1 MTQESNVATATA
13 IETVF
18 RFTTTG
24 GGFLTDHIL
33 EIEKTAQLNLQNG
46 KSLDRIT
53 TGALATM
60 KDACRDARVSVA

>member
-1 MTQESNVATATA
+1 MTQESIVATATA

-33 EIEKTAQLNLQNG
+33 EIEKAAQLNLQNG
-46 KSLDRIT
+46 KSLDRT
-53 TGALATM
+53 TTNALASMT
-60 KDACRDARVSVA
+60 DACRAARVTVA

>member
-13 IETVF
+13 TETVF

-24 GGFLTDHIL
+24 GGFLLDHIA
-33 EIEKTAQLNLQNG
+33 EIEKSAQRNLQSG

-53 TGALATM
+53 TGALVSM
-60 KDACRDARVSVA
+60 KDACQSARVSVA